1 MTSHAKVAFV
11 FALAAGYL
19 LHQKAEEV
27 LPKLPVAKKVAESVG
42 FNGRGPLER
51 VPGWVGI
58 RELRGGLPVYQ
69 APSRRRVNVLTT
81 C

>member
-1 MTSHAKVAFV
+1 MV

-19 LHQKAEEV
+19 LHQKVEEA
-27 LPKLPVAKKVAESVG
+27 LTEIPVTKKVVESVW

-51 VPGWVGI
+51 VPVGVAV

-69 APSRRRVNVLTT
+69 APSRRRVNLLTT